1 MACRDRGLG
10 SGTRKPAAVKA
21 ARRAVAKGW
30 RGGDEGVGRAWREE
44 ESVGARWVWRP
55 ERVVTNACGC
65 GGGGGDGDGGG
76 AASVGSVEEAT
87 ESGLRGFHVTTGGT
101 EAAAS
106 IPGMSRFWR

>member
-30 RGGDEGVGRAWREE
+30 SGGDAGVGRAWREE

-55 ERVVTNACGC
+55 ERVVTNACGS
-65 GGGGGDGDGGG
+65 GGGDGGG
-76 AASVGSVEEAT
+76 AASVGSDGEAA

-106 IPGMSRFWR
+106 MPGMSRFWR